1 MHATTLPRT
10 ALRGRSRSAHDALAK
25 GLGWFSIGLGTLELV
40 AARSLADGLGLHGR
54 DGLVRAYG
62 VREVVTGIA
71 ILASH
76 DPEPWIWA
84 RVMGDALDLATLA
97 VGAGRAEGSERTNV
111 AVALAAVAGVT
122 ALDILCAQGLD
133 AEKGGP
139 KTAVADYRD
148 RSGFP
153 KGVAAARGGARDFAV
168 PRDMRVPDAMRGDVF
183 ARRRRPVPA
192 GA

>member
-10 ALRGRSRSAHDALAK
+10 ALPGRSRSAHDQLAK

-62 VREVVTGIA
+62 VREVMTGIA
-71 ILASH
+71 ILAS
-76 DPEPWIWA
+76 PNPAPWIWG
-84 RVMGDALDLATLA
+84 RVLGDALDLATLA
-97 VGAGRAEGSERTNV
+97 VGAGRAEGSEKANIGL
-111 AVALAAVAGVT
+111 AVAAVAGVT

-139 KTAVADYRD
+139 ATAVADYRD

-153 KGVAAARGGARDFAV
+153 NGLARSRGAARDFVV
-168 PRDMRVPDAMRGDVF
+168 PPGMRVPDALRGDTF
-183 ARRRRPVPA
+183 ARRSRPGP
-192 GA
+192 